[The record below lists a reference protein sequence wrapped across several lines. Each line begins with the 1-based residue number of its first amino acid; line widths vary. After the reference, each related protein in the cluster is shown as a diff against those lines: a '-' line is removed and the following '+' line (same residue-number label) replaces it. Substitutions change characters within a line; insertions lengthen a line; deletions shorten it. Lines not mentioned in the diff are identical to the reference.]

1 MNTIKSLA
9 LITLLGLFTACG
21 VTKTDSD
28 RNTNSNPVEATNRG
42 RANTDVA
49 VKGDRSNK
57 SQQLSTDT
65 PNKELSSKQIEEAAK
80 ARNQKMFVDLG
91 MTEEQVNRFN
101 SEWNRTLQNWNKNNR
116 NRVMNSFERTELQ
129 DNILSKILSE
139 TQFKNYRVWAR
150 ENAGNRLD

>member
-1 MNTIKSLA
+1 MNTVKSLS

-21 VTKTDSD
+21 VTKTDTNT
-28 RNTNSNPVEATNRG
+28 NTNSNPIEATNRG
-42 RANTDVA
+42 RANTDVP
-49 VKGDRSNK
+49 VKSDRSNK
-57 SQQLSTDT
+57 SQQLSTEI

-80 ARNQKMFVDLG
+80 AKNQKMFVDLA

-116 NRVMNSFERTELQ
+116 NKVMNSFERTELQ

-150 ENAGNRLD
+150 ENAGSRLD